1 MSLGAL
7 VHNLVICLDGINI
20 PCNEPTGTFFVPAS
34 CFI

>member
-7 VHNLVICLDGINI
+7 VHNLVIVIDGINI

-34 CFI
+34 CCI